1 MGAPRALF
9 LAAALLYAT
18 ACVFYLGYLVGLR
31 ERAIKIGRWV
41 LAAGFLAHTC
51 EVGARGI
58 AGLHPVTSAREA
70 IGFVAWLLIGAFL
83 LAQLRRALH
92 AVGAFVAPAG
102 LALLVTARLSP
113 PGGAPEGGLG
123 MLGRVHISLATLGVA
138 VFALATAIAVAYLVQ
153 ERQLKQKRI
162 GQLVRKGTALE
173 TLDTLALRCVQLG
186 FPIFTVA
193 MVTGAV
199 WSARRADGTRPEYLI
214 AMFAWTAFAA
224 ALITRTTVGWRGRR
238 AAFMTI
244 LGFASALV
252 VLGIYLARRAMGA

>member
-1 MGAPRALF
+1 MTAPRALF
-9 LAAALLYAT
+9 VAAVILYGA

-31 ERAIKIGRWV
+31 ERAVRIGRWV
-41 LAAGFLAHTC
+41 LGAAFLAHTC
-51 EVGARGI
+51 EIGARGI

-70 IGFVAWLLIGAFL
+70 IGFVAWLLVGAFL
-83 LAQLRRALH
+83 AAQLKRSLH

-102 LALLVTARLSP
+102 LAMLLTARLSP
-113 PGGAPEGGLG
+113 PGGTPEGGIS
-123 MLGRVHISLATLGVA
+123 MLGRVHISLATVGVA
-138 VFALATAIAVAYLVQ
+138 VFALATAIAVVYLVQ

-186 FPIFTVA
+186 FPIFTIA

-199 WSARRADGTRPEYLI
+199 WSARRSDGTRPEYAI

-238 AAFMTI
+238 AALMTI

-252 VLGIYLARRAMGA
+252 VLGIYLARRVLGA